1 MLNTIVHKKY
11 TNPASESGQIT
22 SAVAVVATR
31 DSEEII
37 LGGGMSSGGS
47 DSSYVLSLFKFTKS
61 DGSIKQITV

>member
-1 MLNTIVHKKY
+1 MLNTFVHKKY
-11 TNPASESGQIT
+11 TNPSSTSGQIT

-47 DSSYVLSLFKFTKS
+47 DSSYVLGLFKFTYS
-61 DGSIKQITV
+61 DSSIKQIEV